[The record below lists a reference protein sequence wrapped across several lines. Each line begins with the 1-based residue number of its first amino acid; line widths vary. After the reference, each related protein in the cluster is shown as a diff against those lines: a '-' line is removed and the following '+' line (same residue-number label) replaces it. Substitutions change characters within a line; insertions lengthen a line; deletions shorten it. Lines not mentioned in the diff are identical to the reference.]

1 MTVKFTVVPR
11 KDPRDP
17 DSQPKFYAMLKSVG
31 RADKDRISALIARM
45 SSMSSTDTIGM
56 LEAFLNVV
64 PDELAEG
71 RIVEL
76 GDFGTFRLSV
86 TSEGSE
92 TAEEVTSANIAN
104 VKVLFTPGKR
114 FKQVLAN
121 LKFQKEAAE
130 SGAGT

>member
-76 GDFGTFRLSV
+76 GDFGTFRLR
-86 TSEGSE
+86 
-92 TAEEVTSANIAN
+92 
-104 VKVLFTPGKR
+104 K
-114 FKQVLAN
+114 
-121 LKFQKEAAE
+121 
-130 SGAGT
+130 